1 MIVFMLFLFVLQW
14 IEDLKANSPV
24 VVKHAPLGSPL
35 HILLRHGR
43 RWMKG
48 RSSKPP
54 SSRSHAVN
62 RERVCMSITPY
73 MFNEFAIV
81 DEPSETME
89 EDVTVQSLSIQN
101 MKTLLDMGYPMTSLD
116 QLIDLFGAMRNISH
130 PYSYTGDDITILEGN
145 ISKSHM
151 SPENLENVGICDT
164 LPFDVVH
171 TQHNVAEVCVGS
183 FYDDDIICRDSYQVN
198 MSCSSAATMDTGYEL
213 LRQAMSERTWK
224 DNTDGLPTLFIPF
237 SDNMN
242 MLQSSTPNGD
252 STNEKPSDGRY
263 QKPNQD
269 DLTVIQEHMQNYVCY
284 LVIVVIMLFV
294 MLFVVILLLL
304 LLLLSC
310 HCYVILL

>member
-1 MIVFMLFLFVLQW
+1 
-14 IEDLKANSPV
+14 
-24 VVKHAPLGSPL
+24 
-35 HILLRHGR
+35 
-43 RWMKG
+43 MKG

-54 SSRSHAVN
+54 SSRSYAVN

-89 EDVTVQSLSIQN
+89 EDVTVQSLSVQN

-242 MLQSSTPNGD
+242 MLHSSTPNGD

-294 MLFVVILLLL
+294 VILLWLCYLVIVMLSCYNISGNGAVSDCSHTVLETYLL
-304 LLLLSC
+304 LGQPSTIILPNLKLLG
-310 HCYVILL
+310 